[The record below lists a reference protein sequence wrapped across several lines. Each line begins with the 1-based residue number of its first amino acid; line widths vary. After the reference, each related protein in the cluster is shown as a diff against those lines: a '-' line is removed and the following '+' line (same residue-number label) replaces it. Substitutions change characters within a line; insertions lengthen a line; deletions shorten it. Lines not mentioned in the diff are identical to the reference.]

1 MTLAVPEVLG
11 TAVPRFSTAA
21 PFRSSFTRPQDALE
35 QNAANSATPA
45 YFDVFNLCYEI

>member
-21 PFRSSFTRPQDALE
+21 PFRSSFIRPQDALE

-45 YFDVFNLCYEI
+45 YYRIILLY